1 MAESKSVSSPSQ
13 VHQVD
18 GGEDGGEMAPRSM
31 SAVSWL
37 AVVVSLLSSMFLFAL
52 DNTVVAVV
60 QPNIVRRVGDV
71 DHLPWVS
78 VSYALGGIADTL
90 LVCNLF
96 KRFDNKILFIA
107 GVVVF
112 EAGSAVCGA
121 APSMAALIVGRV
133 ICGLGGTGIYIGAMN
148 LLSLMT
154 TEEERP
160 MYLGVSGLTWGL
172 GTFLGPVIGGALAA
186 SAATWR
192 WCFYIN
198 LCVGAV
204 ACSVYIFLIPAQNPR
219 PGASVLSRL
228 GEIDWAGAIL
238 NAGAAVA
245 LVMGIAFGGG
255 LYAWLSGQIIAL
267 LVCGGVLGF
276 TFVLQQYYAIL
287 TTKTNRL
294 FPVRYLRSLEM
305 TVFAL
310 QISCGITTTIFIPLY
325 FIPLFF
331 QFVQSQSTLAAASH
345 LLPLVCFQVAGTV
358 ISGALL
364 NKLGY
369 YIVFYIAGS
378 ALALIGGAL
387 FLTATIYGYSVL
399 LGLGAGLYTQLGYPV
414 AELKVSRVEIPEVVT
429 FLGFAQIAA
438 IVLALTI
445 SSSFFLNDATA
456 RIAAILPD
464 VPHDVVQQGILGTSG
479 QFFATIPDAQRKA
492 VLGAI
497 VHTISNAYGMVVAAG
512 AFAFLLALTMKR
524 ERLAA
529 PVPTRNEVDD
539 SKQ

>member
-1 MAESKSVSSPSQ
+1 MACP
-13 VHQVD
+13 
-18 GGEDGGEMAPRSM
+18 
-31 SAVSWL
+31 
-37 AVVVSLLSSMFLFAL
+37 
-52 DNTVVAVV
+52 
-60 QPNIVRRVGDV
+60 
-71 DHLPWVS
+71 
-78 VSYALGGIADTL
+78 
-90 LVCNLF
+90 
-96 KRFDNKILFIA
+96 
-107 GVVVF
+107 
-112 EAGSAVCGA
+112 
-121 APSMAALIVGRV
+121 
-133 ICGLGGTGIYIGAMN
+133 
-148 LLSLMT
+148 
-154 TEEERP
+154 
-160 MYLGVSGLTWGL
+160 
-172 GTFLGPVIGGALAA
+172 
-186 SAATWR
+186 
-192 WCFYIN
+192 
-198 LCVGAV
+198 
-204 ACSVYIFLIPAQNPR
+204 VYIFLIPAQNPR
-219 PGASVLSRL
+219 PGELVLARL

-238 NAGAAVA
+238 NAGAAVS

-255 LYAWLSGQIIAL
+255 LYAWSSGQIIAL

-287 TTKTNRL
+287 TNKANRL

-310 QISCGITTTIFIPLY
+310 QISCGITTVFIPLY

-331 QFVQSQSTLAAASH
+331 QFVQNQSTLAAASH

-378 ALALIGGAL
+378 ALALVGGAL
-387 FLTATIYGYSVL
+387 FLTVDLETSAATIYGYSVL
-399 LGLGAGLYTQLGYPV
+399 LGLGAGLYTQLSYPV
-414 AELKVSRVEIPEVVT
+414 AQLKVSRVEISEVVT
-429 FLGFAQIAA
+429 FLGFSQIAA

-479 QFFATIPDAQRKA
+479 QFFATIPDAQRKP

-497 VHTISNAYGMVVAAG
+497 VHSISNAYGMVVAAG

-529 PVPTRNEVDD
+529 PMPTSNEVDD
-539 SKQ
+539 SR